1 MRAELLP
8 IPAAPGSWRYAVRT
22 APELEFSWGFHTQ
35 AELVLI
41 TAGTGRRLV
50 GDSIEPYAAG
60 DLVLLADGVPH
71 TWVSASGSSHN
82 QAVIAQFAPGW
93 VWAIPELAPV
103 HDLLR
108 AARRG
113 LAFDD
118 PPTDA
123 LTALTALGGLEPARR
138 TLALLGL
145 LLTLAGTGRPL
156 ASAGFSPDLGATT
169 RDRVD
174 TICRFL
180 QEAYPRPVTLAEIAA
195 TVHLSPAACSRLFSR
210 AMGRTLTDYLDELR
224 VDAARRLLIET
235 DLPVGEVAARAGFAN
250 LSWFNRRFRHRT
262 SLQPGRFR
270 AQFRP

>member
-8 IPAAPGSWRYAVRT
+8 IPAVPGSWRYVVRT
-22 APELEFSWGFHTQ
+22 APEFEFSWGFHRQ

-41 TAGTGRRLV
+41 TAGTGRRLI
-50 GDSIEPYAAG
+50 GDSIEPYGPG

-71 TWVSASGSSHN
+71 TWVSAPGSTHN
-82 QAVIAQFAPGW
+82 QAVIAQFASGW
-93 VWAIPELAPV
+93 VWSVPELAPV

-108 AARRG
+108 AAGRG

-118 PPTDA
+118 PPAGA
-123 LTALTALGGLEPARR
+123 LTGLGELEPGRR
-138 TLALLGL
+138 SLALLDL

-156 ASAGFSPDLGATT
+156 ASAGFAPDLGATT

-180 QEAYPRPVTLAEIAA
+180 QEAYPHRVTLAEIAA
-195 TVHLSPAACSRLFSR
+195 TVHLSPAACSRFFSR

-262 SLQPGRFR
+262 SMRPTRYR